1 MLMTAKRI
9 AIGVLRFISELVR
22 RHPLPPPIVNLM
34 LMVRWRCYIHPFASI
49 GYPYNVEIGRYAF
62 IGKCKIVAADS
73 LKHDGSKTIRVG
85 SRARV
90 GDGVV
95 LSGQGGS
102 IVLGEATSIHDY
114 SIIYGLGG
122 VMVGDDTRIAAGTI
136 MVSHRHDF
144 QSRENKIR
152 EGVCQGEGITIGY
165 DCWIGAGSRILDGV
179 HIGNCAIV
187 GAGAVVTRDVEAET
201 VVVGV
206 PAKFLKNR
214 HEEVTKRTF

>member
-1 MLMTAKRI
+1 MTAKRF
-9 AIGVLRFISELVR
+9 ALGMLRFFYDLIR
-22 RHPLPPPIVNLM
+22 RHPLPPPIINLM
-34 LMVRWRCYIHPFASI
+34 LMIRWCCYIHPFASI

-62 IGKCKIVAADS
+62 IGKCKMVASDS
-73 LKHDGSKTIRVG
+73 LKYDGSKTIRIG

-136 MVSHRHDF
+136 IVAHRHNF
-144 QSRENKIR
+144 RSRGSKIR
-152 EGVCQGEGITIGY
+152 EVPCHGEGITIGY
-165 DCWIGAGSRILDGV
+165 DCWIGVGSRILDGV

-187 GAGAVVTRDVEAET
+187 GAGAVVTHDVESET

-206 PAKFLKNR
+206 PAKFLRKR
-214 HEEVTKRTF
+214 YEEVPNQLL